1 MTVLFVGGED
11 GDFKGFYADASNAS
25 SHYYAPYSRGAVQVS
40 IRYDQGGMGPAY
52 DFPAPQN
59 EVWLHAACRANV
71 NSGTTPYYFMSLSSP
86 TKTRAIGLKR
96 SYDAGNA
103 ILFCDNGSGVELL
116 GTAFNFTSTEGEYDL
131 HAKITGTAVLVE
143 AFKDGALVKSENF
156 TLAVTYSLI
165 SFEFASMGPQ
175 PTWSF
180 RLSQI
185 IAATESTINWKVFT
199 TPPTGDGA
207 ETGFT
212 GTYAEVDDIGINTA
226 DIITTA
232 VAAKRTFTRAAITIP
247 TGNEVKAIA
256 VNAYGRTGLPALDDL
271 TLLVRKGSVNYAS
284 GVTILSAGFR
294 FAGNIWELDPST
306 SAKWDIALASGTSLQ
321 FGVGVA

>member
-1 MTVLFVGGED
+1 MTILFVGGED
-11 GDFKGFYADASNAS
+11 GDFKGFYSDAGAAS
-25 SHYYAPYSRGAVQVS
+25 SYYYAPYSRGAVKVTGAVA
-40 IRYDQGGMGPAY
+40 QGGMGPAY

-59 EVWLHAACRANV
+59 DVWLHAACRANV
-71 NSGTTPYYFMSLSSP
+71 NSGKTPNYFMSFSSP
-86 TKTRAIGLKR
+86 AKTRAIGLKR
-96 SYDAGNA
+96 SYDGGFAV
-103 ILFCDNGSGVELL
+103 LFCDNGSGVELL
-116 GTAFNFTSTEGEYDL
+116 GTAFNFTSDEGEYDL

-165 SFEFASMGPQ
+165 SFEFAAMGSQ

-180 RLSQI
+180 ALSQI

-212 GTYAEVDDIGINTA
+212 GTYAAVDDLALNTA
-226 DIITTA
+226 DLITSD

-247 TGNEVKAIA
+247 AGNEVKAIA

-284 GVTILSAGFR
+284 GVTILSAGFQL
-294 FAGNIWELDPST
+294 AANIWELDPST